1 MLEWLVPGHQLGFA
15 LSLRGVASGGD
26 LVAPMCYVTADTP
39 QGSGLGVLIHR
50 TWHNTHLLCGTLP
63 SSAAGVFWGSGFRLE
78 VSVVLKVGWVCGCL
92 GMIEP
97 GLQHRCGTGWS
108 SCLQQLVC
116 EPGPREVN
124 QPQGRA
130 QGA

>member
-1 MLEWLVPGHQLGFA
+1 M
-15 LSLRGVASGGD
+15 SLLIPSGVRAGGPD
-26 LVAPMCYVTADTP
+26 PQDMAQHPSPVWDT
-39 QGSGLGVLIHR
+39 
-50 TWHNTHLLCGTLP
+50 P

-92 GMIEP
+92 GMIKP